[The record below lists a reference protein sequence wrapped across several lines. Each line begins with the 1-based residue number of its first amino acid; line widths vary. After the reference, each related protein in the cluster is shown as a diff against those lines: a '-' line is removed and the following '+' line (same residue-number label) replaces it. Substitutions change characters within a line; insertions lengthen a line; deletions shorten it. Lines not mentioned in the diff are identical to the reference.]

1 MTDSFV
7 PIDQWFSQQ
16 AACPCSVNGVHRCKD
31 RSALGNLMSARP
43 HGSDSQVIL
52 TSGTVP
58 SGRVAHGKVRPSL
71 PNLTGLRQ
79 WQGEDYPG
87 SPCGPRAAIE
97 KRDVTTPTDR
107 ASVSTERAI
116 ERVIPDVVRY
126 AHIVGN
132 IGNVE

>member
-7 PIDQWFSQQ
+7 PIDQWFTAQ
-16 AACPCSVNGVHRCKD
+16 ADCPCAAHGTHKCKD
-31 RSALGNLMSARP
+31 RSALSNLLSARP

-58 SGRVAHGKVRPSL
+58 VGRVAHGKVRPSL

-97 KRDVTTPTDR
+97 KREPTPKDQTR
-107 ASVSTERAI
+107 GIAATPS
-116 ERVIPDVVRY
+116 RVVLPDVVRFSN
-126 AHIVGN
+126 IVGD
-132 IGNVE
+132 IGNID